1 MASKISGQTE
11 LSGAFLLLSTLW
23 FLCKRAMKGR
33 RSQTKYK
40 RKLSS
45 GVIVPLFG
53 LTNVFLRQC
62 GCKCSYCLRMFYQ
75 TAVQLNGQHD
85 FFFCICVCPIP
96 SYNLGQIIHILRI
109 ISPTVSVPTHYLCHD
124 YHKSSLRQHVCGYG
138 YVPIKHYLQNQTIGW
153 FHS

>member
-1 MASKISGQTE
+1 MSNKASSGMASKISGQTE

-23 FLCKRAMKGR
+23 FLCKRAMIGR

-85 FFFCICVCPIP
+85 FFSVM
-96 SYNLGQIIHILRI
+96 GQIIHILRI

-138 YVPIKHYLQNQTIGW
+138 YVPIKHYLQN
-153 FHS
+153 